1 MSLHA
6 ASLNS
11 GARPLSRA
19 RERVVGG
26 ADRVRD
32 FPAALIRPSATFS
45 RKREKA
51 RVVDLEPTP

>member
-45 RKREKA
+45 RLREK
-51 RVVDLEPTP
+51 E